1 MVEEVALMPTTVPL
15 SMSLP
20 VLKAEELVQIA
31 LKPFVPE
38 PDKPE
43 PAAAMVIW
51 PRVEVVRVTLEPAI
65 RLTTP
70 QEPLPCAPKSWPAKV
85 GEAEVAVPPLAM
97 ESWPVQPGIKV
108 KVLAVV
114 VEMLM
119 VILVS
124 EVVATWIA
132 GPERAEIEV
141 IAEVK

>member
-1 MVEEVALMPTTVPL
+1 
-15 SMSLP
+15 
-20 VLKAEELVQIA
+20 
-31 LKPFVPE
+31 
-38 PDKPE
+38 
-43 PAAAMVIW
+43 
-51 PRVEVVRVTLEPAI
+51 
-65 RLTTP
+65 
-70 QEPLPCAPKSWPAKV
+70 
-85 GEAEVAVPPLAM
+85 M